1 MTGPPLTRPLDR
13 RAVLGL
19 SVAGAAALAGCGGVN
34 DAEEPSDPGSDTD
47 ERPDEPEPTDEAARE
62 RDLDGESERS
72 DADTLLDIRDT
83 LDADDPL
90 FDPRSETFGSGDSTD
105 RAAVSLRSA
114 FTAVAFEHEG
124 EEDFI
129 VEAGGSVGGLVVK
142 SPDATGGA
150 GFAADRGDY
159 EFGVATDG
167 DWSMTVGQPFA
178 PPEAIRTPSVSASG
192 DGHAVVGPVE
202 LTEQTTFVGE
212 HESDGGNFVVEVYGE
227 DAGDGSPGEVVF
239 NRIGEFSGEARA
251 DPAGVAWIEV
261 EADGVWRLDIE

>member
-1 MTGPPLTRPLDR
+1 MTGPPRTRPLDR

-19 SVAGAAALAGCGGVN
+19 SAAGVAALAGCGDTDN
-34 DAEEPSDPGSDTD
+34 AEEPSDPGSDTGD
-47 ERPDEPEPTDEAARE
+47 RPNESEPAEEAVRE
-62 RDLDGESERS
+62 RDSDGEPERS

-90 FDPRSETFGSGDSTD
+90 FDPRSETFSSDDSTD

-114 FTAVAFEHEG
+114 FTAIAFEHEG

-129 VEAGGSVGGLVVK
+129 VETGGPVSGLVVN
-142 SPDATGGA
+142 SPEATGAA

-167 DWSMTVGQPFA
+167 DWSVTVGQPFA
-178 PPEAIRTPSVSASG
+178 PPEAIRTPSVSGSG

-202 LTEQTTFVGE
+202 LTEPTTFVGE

-227 DAGDGSPGEVVF
+227 DAGGGSPDEVVF
-239 NRIGEFSGEARA
+239 NRIGKFSGEARA

-261 EADGVWRLDIE
+261 EADGVWRLEIE